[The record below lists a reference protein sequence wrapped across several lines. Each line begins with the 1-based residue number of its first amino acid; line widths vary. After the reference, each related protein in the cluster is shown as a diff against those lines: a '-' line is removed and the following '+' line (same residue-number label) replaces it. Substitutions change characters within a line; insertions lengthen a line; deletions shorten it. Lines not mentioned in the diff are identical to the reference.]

1 MTLAALRH
9 RIGDY
14 DFFTVF
20 DIWLWQKTTP
30 ASFDAG

>member
-14 DFFTVF
+14 DFFTVLA
-20 DIWLWQKTTP
+20 IWLWQKTTA
-30 ASFDAG
+30 ASFGAG